1 MFHKKIFFPSLAAIS
16 ASDAFVPLSHGIAS
30 VHNAFLSLPSLLV
43 EEGNPHHRCTQFDPL
58 KLRGGGIISD
68 SCTKLSLVM
77 NPSVASLLSGSIAGA
92 IGVGVA
98 FPLDTLKT
106 KSQVLGQSSGK
117 IDTHGSGGASSV
129 AISGDEVSEMNM
141 FQLIALIFKMEGIQ
155 GFYGGVKGMMVGQ
168 GNSSHYSRCC
178 CTTII
183 IRWHV
188 SRILLLHLPVFSALI
203 KSIAFS
209 SNAAALEFLQERYAL
224 PAVAALLIAACFSGF
239 VTSFLVTPI
248 ERIKVL
254 LQSSNA
260 YKNEIDCFQKV
271 IEVEGVIG
279 IFTRGLGPTLAREIP
294 SYGIY
299 FLIYGLLMQLP
310 IATQLGTLAP
320 LVFGA
325 VTGCASWIPVY
336 PIDVVK
342 TLVQASDGSQNVSAL
357 DITKQLYNDRGIRG
371 FFDGLTPKMLRAAVN
386 HSVTFYIYD
395 KIYHVLIV

>member
-1 MFHKKIFFPSLAAIS
+1 LQDSYT
-16 ASDAFVPLSHGIAS
+16 
-30 VHNAFLSLPSLLV
+30 LP
-43 EEGNPHHRCTQFDPL
+43 G
-58 KLRGGGIISD
+58 
-68 SCTKLSLVM
+68 
-77 NPSVASLLSGSIAGA
+77 
-92 IGVGVA
+92 
-98 FPLDTLKT
+98 
-106 KSQVLGQSSGK
+106 
-117 IDTHGSGGASSV
+117 
-129 AISGDEVSEMNM
+129 
-141 FQLIALIFKMEGIQ
+141 
-155 GFYGGVKGMMVGQ
+155 
-168 GNSSHYSRCC
+168 
-178 CTTII
+178 
-183 IRWHV
+183 
-188 SRILLLHLPVFSALI
+188 
-203 KSIAFS
+203 
-209 SNAAALEFLQERYAL
+209 
-224 PAVAALLIAACFSGF
+224 VAALLIAACFSGF

-310 IATQLGTLAP
+310 LATQLGTLAP
-320 LVFGA
+320 LIFGA

-357 DITKQLYNDRGIRG
+357 EITKQLYNDRGIRG

-395 KIYHVLIV
+395 MIYHTLIV

>member
-1 MFHKKIFFPSLAAIS
+1 MS
-16 ASDAFVPLSHGIAS
+16 
-30 VHNAFLSLPSLLV
+30 N
-43 EEGNPHHRCTQFDPL
+43 L
-58 KLRGGGIISD
+58 KLL
-68 SCTKLSLVM
+68 C
-77 NPSVASLLSGSIAGA
+77 
-92 IGVGVA
+92 
-98 FPLDTLKT
+98 
-106 KSQVLGQSSGK
+106 
-117 IDTHGSGGASSV
+117 
-129 AISGDEVSEMNM
+129 
-141 FQLIALIFKMEGIQ
+141 
-155 GFYGGVKGMMVGQ
+155 
-168 GNSSHYSRCC
+168 
-178 CTTII
+178 
-183 IRWHV
+183 
-188 SRILLLHLPVFSALI
+188 LPPTFSALI

-209 SNAAALEFLQERYAL
+209 ANASAFAFLQDSYSL
-224 PAVAALLIAACFSGF
+224 PGVAALLIAACFSGF

-271 IEVEGVIG
+271 IKVEGVVG

-310 IATQLGTLAP
+310 LATQLGTLAP
-320 LVFGA
+320 LIFGA

-357 DITKQLYNDRGIRG
+357 EITKQLYNDRGIRG

-395 KIYHVLIV
+395 MIYHTLIV